1 MTSTIQSTVASALA
15 SAGLSQY
22 TSHAEPVVTALEERD
37 YQLVE
42 LITARVSSQ
51 FNVPAETV
59 QSELANIGMAVRPT
73 PEPEPEAED
82 AGVPV
87 SDGEEAP
94 AKKSK
99 KGKKGKGDKRVA
111 RIEATVNKLVELAE
125 RHLGASV

>member
-22 TSHAEPVVTALEERD
+22 TGHAAPVVTALEERD

-51 FNVPAETV
+51 FGVPAETV
-59 QSELANIGMAVRPT
+59 QQELGNIGMAVRPA
-73 PEPEPEAED
+73 PEPEPEVEAPAAE
-82 AGVPV
+82 
-87 SDGEEAP
+87 EEAP
-94 AKKSK
+94 AKKGK

-111 RIEATVNKLVELAE
+111 RLEARLDRLAELAE